1 MALEV
6 GTDCWEYIYQLLVK
20 HQQDCQDNID
30 SGYAVTMEWKNI
42 SWQLESK
49 IDEAFNNRGKS
60 DLVRNSR
67 KRRERNS

>member
-1 MALEV
+1 M
-6 GTDCWEYIYQLLVK
+6 K